1 VSFVVNGLIKGE
13 IEKQVSVPW
22 FDCDESLTWRGLNSN
37 LGYFIVLPLSLFH
50 LENHV
55 CLSRGVQVAGVV
67 WRATTRIMAGVGD
80 LMQRTD
86 DGHTNRL
93 LGVRSAPCTSRRG
106 AQVSWLSLKIK
117 VDGLSVV

>member
-1 VSFVVNGLIKGE
+1 
-13 IEKQVSVPW
+13 
-22 FDCDESLTWRGLNSN
+22 
-37 LGYFIVLPLSLFH
+37 
-50 LENHV
+50 
-55 CLSRGVQVAGVV
+55 VV

-106 AQVSWLSLKIK
+106 ARVSWLSLKIK